1 MLLPFCDDSMTVY
14 RSLAEIPHNPLSVLT
29 IGTFDGVHRGHQQV
43 IGALTQAAK
52 ERGGRS
58 VVITFDPHPQEVI
71 RRHGTTVDIL
81 TTIEERQEQFRRL
94 GVDAVVVIPFTREFA
109 ATPWEEFVEQL
120 ESQIG
125 IAHMIVGHDHAFGK
139 DRKGNAESLR
149 GYGAEHG
156 FGVTEIGPLV
166 IAGETISSTKIR
178 RALAE
183 GDLGKAAEYLGRNYS
198 LSGTVVRGDGRGR
211 KLGIP
216 TANISPINPNKL
228 IPANGVYCVRMEV
241 GDVWHRG
248 MGNIGVR
255 PTFTDATQRTI
266 EVNLFNFA
274 EEIYHQIVTV
284 ELCKFARSEQK
295 FSSVDEFLQQ
305 LERDRATCQA
315 AA

>member
-1 MLLPFCDDSMTVY
+1 MTVY

-43 IGALTQAAK
+43 IGALTNKA
-52 ERGGRS
+52 RTLGGRS

-81 TTIEERQEQFRRL
+81 TTIEERQQQFQHI

-109 ATPWEEFVEQL
+109 ATPWEEFVQQL
-120 ESQIG
+120 QQHIG

-156 FGVTEIGPLV
+156 FGVTEIGPLL
-166 IAGETISSTKIR
+166 IGDQAISSTKIR

-183 GDLGKAAEYLGRNYS
+183 GNLPTATEYLGRNYS

-216 TANISPINPNKL
+216 TANISPLNPNKL
-228 IPANGVYCVRMEV
+228 IPANGVYCVRMQV
-241 GDVWHRG
+241 GGVWHRG

-266 EVNLFNFA
+266 EVNLFEFA

-295 FSSVDEFLQQ
+295 FGSAEEFLEQ
-305 LERDRATCQA
+305 LQRDRATCQA
-315 AA
+315 AV